1 MNRIAAALT
10 LVLAGGLP
18 AFAADKPISI
28 VAAENFYGEV
38 AQAIGG
44 ERVSVM
50 NVIEQQGTDP
60 HDYEPTP
67 AVARAV
73 ADADIVIL
81 NGADYDPWM
90 ERLAE
95 ASQKDGRTVIDVA
108 ALIGRKAGD
117 NPHIWY
123 DPKAIPALVTA
134 LGAAL
139 AKVAPADGSAF
150 SKAGDSY
157 LQTLAPLHAR
167 IETLRARFAGTAVTA
182 TEPVFGYMAEA
193 LGLTMRNEDF
203 QTAVMNETEPSA
215 SSVAAM
221 ESDLK
226 QGRVKVLFYN
236 SQVEDPLTQQLS
248 EIAKASGVAV
258 VGVTETKPDGKTFA
272 EWMLDEVNA
281 TGQALGAPAT

>member
-1 MNRIAAALT
+1 
-10 LVLAGGLP
+10 
-18 AFAADKPISI
+18 
-28 VAAENFYGEV
+28 
-38 AQAIGG
+38 
-44 ERVSVM
+44 
-50 NVIEQQGTDP
+50 
-60 HDYEPTP
+60 
-67 AVARAV
+67 V

-139 AKVAPADGSAF
+139 AKVAPADGTAF

-157 LQTLAPLHAR
+157 LQTLAPLQAR
-167 IETLRARFAGTAVTA
+167 IEALRARFAGTAVTA